1 MAGKTCVSVKC
12 EAKDVYDTTLKAS
25 LVKLMT
31 ETVSDA
37 IDKKS
42 NNKFVTKSK
51 CDEGFLFNASLAS
64 LKADDKDKP
73 TKLDAK
79 VAITVL
85 AIGSTA
91 KAFTGSSNG
100 SVNGFGS
107 NAKSAAEDL
116 VLGILEDLMPKAIKT
131 MASL

>member
-1 MAGKTCVSVKC
+1 MAGKTNVSVKC

-25 LVKLMT
+25 LVKVMT
-31 ETVSDA
+31 GAVSDA
-37 IDKKS
+37 IDSSSKFTTKGKS
-42 NNKFVTKSK
+42 S
-51 CDEGFLFNASLAS
+51 EGFLFNASLAS
-64 LKADDKDKP
+64 LKADDKAAP

-85 AIGSTA
+85 AVGSTA

-116 VLGILEDLMPKAIKT
+116 VVGILEDLMPKAIKT
-131 MASL
+131 MANL